1 MQPPSG
7 LRALVSRP
15 VELLAGA
22 FVAYCVLDLA
32 LDLSGDLG
40 PVGHVVLAAS
50 WLAFALALVVAASR
64 ARRSETRERE
74 AAEAERRRLE
84 ERQRLGQRLEAV
96 GRLAG
101 GVAHDFNNQLT
112 TILGYCDLL
121 SMRLGRDHPLQHEVG
136 EIRRAGRRSA
146 ALIDQLLSFSRRKRI
161 APRHLDLNEV
171 VAEVSAL
178 LRPLLGR
185 RVELVCRLA
194 SDPLPVEA
202 DSGQLEQLMV
212 CLASNARD
220 AMPDGGRLVLTTGCC
235 RLDSSRSGDLFDV
248 EPGEYCR
255 LTMADSGEGMDA
267 ETLAHVFEPFY
278 TTKEVGRGS
287 GLGLA
292 CVYGMVKQNRGYI
305 WVDSRPGA
313 GATFDIYLPRVS
325 SGAPRRSAADDSG
338 ERPAPPC
345 ASTPPRASARSV
357 SRPWSGSSIS

>member
-1 MQPPSG
+1 MEALHR
-7 LRALVSRP
+7 LRRILSRP

-22 FVAYCVLDLA
+22 FVAYSALDLA
-32 LDLSGDLG
+32 LDLSGA
-40 PVGHVVLAAS
+40 VGRGGHTALAAS
-50 WLAFALALVVAASR
+50 WLACALALLVATSR
-64 ARRSETRERE
+64 ARRRETRERE
-74 AAEAERRRLE
+74 RAEAERRRLE
-84 ERQRLGQRLEAV
+84 ERLRLSQRLEAV

-121 SMRLGRDHPLQHEVG
+121 SMRLGREHPLQHEVG

-146 ALIDQLLSFSRRKRI
+146 ALIDQLLAFSRRKRI
-161 APRHLDLNEV
+161 APQHLDLNEAV
-171 VAEVSAL
+171 TEVSAL

-185 RVELVCRLA
+185 QVELECRLA
-194 SDPLPVEA
+194 PDPLPVEA
-202 DSGQLEQLMV
+202 DPGQLEQLV
-212 CLASNARD
+212 IDLASNARD
-220 AMPDGGRLVLTTGCC
+220 AMPEGGRLVLTTGQ
-235 RLDSSRSGDLFDV
+235 RQLDSSRPGDLFDV

-255 LTMADSGEGMDA
+255 LTIADTGRGMDA

-325 SGAPRRSAADDSG
+325 SGAPRRAAANGAG
-338 ERPAPPC
+338 ERPASPC
-345 ASTPPRASARSV
+345 ASTPPRASARFV
-357 SRPWSGSSIS
+357 SRPWSGSSTS